1 VAEVSFLSE
10 AQIPGSVE
18 AADVSTDATAV
29 PASQKEILSFS
40 ANLDLL
46 RSIAVL
52 SVFAAHLA
60 PVLGLAN
67 PGSLG
72 RFGVILFFVHTS
84 LVLMASLARMDSS
97 CPGEPWKLIAAFAI
111 RRFFRIYPLSMIT
124 VLVVILFR
132 IASSPGLTY
141 TWIGWPHVASNLAL
155 TQNLTNSPYVLAV
168 LWTLPLEI
176 QMYCF
181 LPFIYL
187 FIRRSSYRPLV
198 IWVLAVIAAVTAPR
212 ISLRLGMFTVAPC
225 FVAGIVAYGLHKV
238 IRPRWPSWIW
248 LCAILLA
255 ICLYGPLDDISLAR
269 KLKMAWVLT
278 LALAVVFPFCRE
290 IRGRFLSR
298 ACHTVA
304 KYSYG
309 IYLSHSI
316 VFTLALYTMAGAPPS
331 VRLLLLAGGCII
343 LPVAMYHLIE
353 HPLIRVGSALAD
365 RL

>member
-1 VAEVSFLSE
+1 VGE
-10 AQIPGSVE
+10 AQIPGLVE
-18 AADVSTDATAV
+18 PSHILTGSSAPPS
-29 PASQKEILSFS
+29 PAKEILSFS
-40 ANLDLL
+40 PNLDLL

-52 SVFAAHLA
+52 CVFAAHLA
-60 PVLGLAN
+60 PALGLGN

-84 LVLMASLARMDSS
+84 LVLMASLGRMDSLL
-97 CPGEPWKLIAAFAI
+97 PGDSRNLIAAFAI

-132 IASSPGLTY
+132 IASSPGLTHS
-141 TWIGWPHVASNLAL
+141 WIGWRNVASNLAL

-187 FIRRSSYRPLV
+187 FIRRSSLRPLV
-198 IWVLAVIAAVTAPR
+198 IWAVAVIAAVTVPK
-212 ISLRLGMFTVAPC
+212 ISLRLGMFAVAPC
-225 FVAGIVAYGLHKV
+225 FVAGVVAYGLHKV

-255 ICLYGPLDDISLAR
+255 ICSYGPLDNISLAR
-269 KLKMAWVLT
+269 KLKIAWALT

-290 IRGRFLSR
+290 IQGRFLSR

-316 VFTLALYTMAGAPPS
+316 VFSVAFYTLAAAPPA
-331 VRLLLLAGGCII
+331 VRLLVLAAGCIG

-353 HPLIRVGSALAD
+353 NPMIRIGSTLAN